1 MESTRVFILNK
12 AILLQNK
19 VFSCGSAGKESICNA
34 GDLGSIPGL
43 GRSPGEGKA
52 YALQYSSLENS
63 IDCILHGVAKS
74 WTWLSDFHFHF
85 KINPLDCKEIKP
97 VHPKGNQSWIFIG
110 RTDAETP
117 IFWPPD
123 VKNWLL
129 RKDPDAGKDWRQ
141 EEKGTTEDEM
151 VGWHHQL
158 DGHEIEQA
166 LGVGDGQGSLA
177 CCSPWGH
184 KESDTTEHTH
194 THAYHGISRIAIAV
208 CTWDFA
214 LYLNS
219 FLKVTNIFK
228 TNKTSH
234 FRSRKDRRDHL
245 LHTSQI
251 SNWIEGQFAMEEW
264 KVESRIWVL
273 FSDHHSFS
281 VITILMV
288 CCNNEYCSRNSLLLL
303 HYIAISF
310 YRFSFYHLHLGST
323 QNSLPDSHP
332 FAVCDLP
339 PWSSFSHLN
348 EATDASHLSS
358 SSFCISPTS
367 RITYSHHWHRAKCL
381 ELNLVFFI

>member
-1 MESTRVFILNK
+1 MYGCESWTVKKSEHRRINALNCGVEEDSLRVPWTAKRFNQSILEE
-12 AILLQNK
+12 I
-19 VFSCGSAGKESICNA
+19 
-34 GDLGSIPGL
+34 
-43 GRSPGEGKA
+43 SPE
-52 YALQYSSLENS
+52 YSLEG
-63 IDCILHGVAKS
+63 LMLK
-74 WTWLSDFHFHF
+74 LKLQDFGHMMQTTDSF
-85 KINPLDCKEIKP
+85 E
-97 VHPKGNQSWIFIG
+97 
-110 RTDAETP
+110 RTL
-117 IFWPPD
+117 I
-123 VKNWLL
+123 
-129 RKDPDAGKDWRQ
+129 AGKDWRQ
-141 EEKGTTEDEM
+141 EEKRTTEDEM

-332 FAVCDLP
+332 YAVCDLP
-339 PWSSFSHLN
+339 PWSSFSHLK
-348 EATDASHLSS
+348 EATDASHLSA